1 MANVVSVNI
10 SERKGEQKPPVPE
23 IQLKFR
29 HGIVGDA
36 HAGDWHRQISLL
48 AEESVDTM
56 RASCPIPLDP
66 GVFAENINT
75 EGIDLKHL
83 PVGTHLRIGETE
95 VEVTQIGKECHNDCA
110 IKKAVGKCVMPTEG
124 IFAVVVREG
133 TVRAGDEIEILE
145 AENGS
150 ACLDMLN
157 RYETKISLILP
168 YVSTGIAL
176 ATYIATNYISSLP
189 KELDEAAI
197 IDGCNIV
204 QLLTKIALPLMRPI
218 LATIFI
224 FNFQGAWSEFY
235 WALIMIRSEENK
247 TLQLGLMNFQS
258 QFNTDYGVLTAG
270 LVIATLPILII
281 YLKFSSQ
288 FIGGMTVGAV
298 KG

>member
-1 MANVVSVNI
+1 MKTNTAKNLPLRVLKQIILILFALIVLYPIFFVFMTSFKTNFDVI
-10 SERKGEQKPPVPE
+10 SNPFGMSTFQPE
-23 IQLKFR
+23 
-29 HGIVGDA
+29 
-36 HAGDWHRQISLL
+36 
-48 AEESVDTM
+48 
-56 RASCPIPLDP
+56 
-66 GVFAENINT
+66 NY
-75 EGIDLKHL
+75 
-83 PVGTHLRIGETE
+83 
-95 VEVTQIGKECHNDCA
+95 
-110 IKKAVGKCVMPTEG
+110 IKAWQVGKIGDYFLNSVYVTAITLIIQMVVIVLASYSFAKLKPWGHKVLFILFLTGLFITTEM
-124 IFAVVVREG
+124 V
-133 TVRAGDEIEILE
+133 TVPNFSTMKNLGLMD
-145 AENGS
+145 
-150 ACLDMLN
+150 
-157 RYETKISLILP
+157 TKISLILP

-204 QLLTKIALPLMRPI
+204 QLLTRIALPLMRPI

>member
-1 MANVVSVNI
+1 MKTNTAKNLPLRVLKQIILILFALIVLYPIFFVFITSFKSNFDVI
-10 SERKGEQKPPVPE
+10 SNPFGMSTFQPE
-23 IQLKFR
+23 NYIEAWQ
-29 HGIVGDA
+29 
-36 HAGDWHRQISLL
+36 
-48 AEESVDTM
+48 
-56 RASCPIPLDP
+56 
-66 GVFAENINT
+66 
-75 EGIDLKHL
+75 
-83 PVGTHLRIGETE
+83 
-95 VEVTQIGKECHNDCA
+95 
-110 IKKAVGKCVMPTEG
+110 VGKIGDYFLNSVYVTAITLIIQMVVIVLASYSFAKLKPWGHKVLFILFLTGLFITTEM
-124 IFAVVVREG
+124 V
-133 TVRAGDEIEILE
+133 TVPNFSTMKNLGLMD
-145 AENGS
+145 
-150 ACLDMLN
+150 
-157 RYETKISLILP
+157 TKISLILP

-247 TLQLGLMNFQS
+247 TLQLSLMNFQS

>member
-1 MANVVSVNI
+1 MKTNTAKNLPLRVLKQIILILFALIVLYPIFFVFMTSFKSNFDVI
-10 SERKGEQKPPVPE
+10 SHPFGMSTFQPE
-23 IQLKFR
+23 NYIEAWQ
-29 HGIVGDA
+29 
-36 HAGDWHRQISLL
+36 
-48 AEESVDTM
+48 
-56 RASCPIPLDP
+56 
-66 GVFAENINT
+66 
-75 EGIDLKHL
+75 
-83 PVGTHLRIGETE
+83 
-95 VEVTQIGKECHNDCA
+95 
-110 IKKAVGKCVMPTEG
+110 VGKIGDYFLNSVYVTAITLIIQMVVIVLASYSFAKLKPWGHKVLFILFLTGLFITTEM
-124 IFAVVVREG
+124 V
-133 TVRAGDEIEILE
+133 TVPNFSTMKNLGLMD
-145 AENGS
+145 
-150 ACLDMLN
+150 
-157 RYETKISLILP
+157 TKISLILP

>member
-1 MANVVSVNI
+1 MKTNTAKNLPLRVLKQIILILFALIVLYPIFFVFITSFKSNFDVI
-10 SERKGEQKPPVPE
+10 SNPFGMSTFQPE
-23 IQLKFR
+23 NYIEAWQ
-29 HGIVGDA
+29 
-36 HAGDWHRQISLL
+36 
-48 AEESVDTM
+48 
-56 RASCPIPLDP
+56 
-66 GVFAENINT
+66 
-75 EGIDLKHL
+75 
-83 PVGTHLRIGETE
+83 
-95 VEVTQIGKECHNDCA
+95 
-110 IKKAVGKCVMPTEG
+110 VGKIGDYFLNSVYVTAITLIIQMVVIVLASYSFAKLKPWGHKVLFILFLTGLFITTEM
-124 IFAVVVREG
+124 V
-133 TVRAGDEIEILE
+133 TVPNFSTMKNLGLMD
-145 AENGS
+145 
-150 ACLDMLN
+150 
-157 RYETKISLILP
+157 TKISLILP

-288 FIGGMTVGAV
+288 FIGAMTVGAV

>member
-1 MANVVSVNI
+1 MKTNPAKNLPLRVLKQIILILFALIVLYPIFFVFITSFKSNFDVI
-10 SERKGEQKPPVPE
+10 SNPFGMSTFQPE
-23 IQLKFR
+23 NYIEAWQ
-29 HGIVGDA
+29 
-36 HAGDWHRQISLL
+36 
-48 AEESVDTM
+48 
-56 RASCPIPLDP
+56 
-66 GVFAENINT
+66 
-75 EGIDLKHL
+75 
-83 PVGTHLRIGETE
+83 
-95 VEVTQIGKECHNDCA
+95 
-110 IKKAVGKCVMPTEG
+110 VGKIGDYFLNSVYVTAITLIIQMVVIVLASYSFAKLKPWGHKVLFILFLTGLFITTEM
-124 IFAVVVREG
+124 V
-133 TVRAGDEIEILE
+133 TVPNFSTMKNLGLMD
-145 AENGS
+145 
-150 ACLDMLN
+150 
-157 RYETKISLILP
+157 TKISLILP

-288 FIGGMTVGAV
+288 FGGGMTVGAV

>member
-1 MANVVSVNI
+1 MKTNTAKNLPLRVLKQIILILFALIVLYPIFFFFMTSFKSNFDVI
-10 SERKGEQKPPVPE
+10 SHHFGMSTFQPE
-23 IQLKFR
+23 NYIEAWQ
-29 HGIVGDA
+29 
-36 HAGDWHRQISLL
+36 
-48 AEESVDTM
+48 
-56 RASCPIPLDP
+56 
-66 GVFAENINT
+66 
-75 EGIDLKHL
+75 
-83 PVGTHLRIGETE
+83 
-95 VEVTQIGKECHNDCA
+95 
-110 IKKAVGKCVMPTEG
+110 VGKIGDYFLNSVYVTAITLIIQMVVIVLASYSFAKLKPWGHKVLFILFLTGLFITTEM
-124 IFAVVVREG
+124 V
-133 TVRAGDEIEILE
+133 TVPNFSTMKNLGLMD
-145 AENGS
+145 
-150 ACLDMLN
+150 
-157 RYETKISLILP
+157 TKISLILP

>member
-1 MANVVSVNI
+1 MKTNTAKNLPLRVLKQIILILFALIVLYPIFFVFITSFKSNFDVI
-10 SERKGEQKPPVPE
+10 SNPFGMSTFQPE
-23 IQLKFR
+23 NYIEAWQ
-29 HGIVGDA
+29 
-36 HAGDWHRQISLL
+36 
-48 AEESVDTM
+48 
-56 RASCPIPLDP
+56 
-66 GVFAENINT
+66 
-75 EGIDLKHL
+75 
-83 PVGTHLRIGETE
+83 
-95 VEVTQIGKECHNDCA
+95 
-110 IKKAVGKCVMPTEG
+110 VGKIGDYFLNSVYVTAITLVIQMVVIVLASYSFAKLKPWGHKVLFILFLTGLFITTEM
-124 IFAVVVREG
+124 V
-133 TVRAGDEIEILE
+133 TVPNFSTMKNLGLMD
-145 AENGS
+145 
-150 ACLDMLN
+150 
-157 RYETKISLILP
+157 TKISLILP

>member
-1 MANVVSVNI
+1 MKTNTAKNLPLRVLKQIILILFALIVLYPIFFVFITSFKSNFDVI
-10 SERKGEQKPPVPE
+10 SNPFGMSTFQPE
-23 IQLKFR
+23 NYIEAWQ
-29 HGIVGDA
+29 
-36 HAGDWHRQISLL
+36 
-48 AEESVDTM
+48 
-56 RASCPIPLDP
+56 
-66 GVFAENINT
+66 
-75 EGIDLKHL
+75 
-83 PVGTHLRIGETE
+83 
-95 VEVTQIGKECHNDCA
+95 
-110 IKKAVGKCVMPTEG
+110 VGKIGDYFLNSVYVTAITLIIQMVVIVLASYSFAKLKPWGHKVLFILFLTGLFITTEM
-124 IFAVVVREG
+124 V
-133 TVRAGDEIEILE
+133 TVPNFSTMKNLGLMD
-145 AENGS
+145 
-150 ACLDMLN
+150 
-157 RYETKISLILP
+157 TKISLILP

-288 FIGGMTVGAV
+288 FIGGMTESYRGADAPHS
-298 KG
+298 

>member
-1 MANVVSVNI
+1 MKTNTAKNLPLRVLKQIILILFALIVLYPIFFVFITSFKSNFDVI
-10 SERKGEQKPPVPE
+10 SHPFGMSTSQPE
-23 IQLKFR
+23 NYIEAWQ
-29 HGIVGDA
+29 
-36 HAGDWHRQISLL
+36 
-48 AEESVDTM
+48 
-56 RASCPIPLDP
+56 
-66 GVFAENINT
+66 
-75 EGIDLKHL
+75 
-83 PVGTHLRIGETE
+83 
-95 VEVTQIGKECHNDCA
+95 
-110 IKKAVGKCVMPTEG
+110 VGKIGDYFLNSVYVTAITLIIQMVVIVLASYSFAKLKPWGHKVLFILFLTGLFITTEM
-124 IFAVVVREG
+124 V
-133 TVRAGDEIEILE
+133 TVPNFSTMKNLGLMD
-145 AENGS
+145 
-150 ACLDMLN
+150 
-157 RYETKISLILP
+157 TKISLILP

>member
-1 MANVVSVNI
+1 MKTNTAKNLPLRVLKQIILILFALIVLYPIFFVFITSFKSNFDVI
-10 SERKGEQKPPVPE
+10 SHPFGMSTFQPE
-23 IQLKFR
+23 NYIEAWQ
-29 HGIVGDA
+29 
-36 HAGDWHRQISLL
+36 
-48 AEESVDTM
+48 
-56 RASCPIPLDP
+56 
-66 GVFAENINT
+66 
-75 EGIDLKHL
+75 
-83 PVGTHLRIGETE
+83 
-95 VEVTQIGKECHNDCA
+95 
-110 IKKAVGKCVMPTEG
+110 VGKIGDYFLNSVYVTAITLIIQMVVIVLASYSFAKLKPWGHKVLFILFLTGLFITTEM
-124 IFAVVVREG
+124 V
-133 TVRAGDEIEILE
+133 TVPNFSTMKNLGLMD
-145 AENGS
+145 
-150 ACLDMLN
+150 
-157 RYETKISLILP
+157 TKISLILP

>member
-1 MANVVSVNI
+1 MKTNTAKNLPLRVLKQIILILFALIVLYPIFFVFITSFKSNFDVI
-10 SERKGEQKPPVPE
+10 SNPFGMSTFQPE
-23 IQLKFR
+23 NYIEAWQ
-29 HGIVGDA
+29 
-36 HAGDWHRQISLL
+36 
-48 AEESVDTM
+48 
-56 RASCPIPLDP
+56 
-66 GVFAENINT
+66 
-75 EGIDLKHL
+75 
-83 PVGTHLRIGETE
+83 
-95 VEVTQIGKECHNDCA
+95 
-110 IKKAVGKCVMPTEG
+110 VGKIGDYFLNSVYVTAITLIIQMVVIVLASYSFAKLKPWGHKVLFILFLTGLFITTEM
-124 IFAVVVREG
+124 V
-133 TVRAGDEIEILE
+133 TVPNFSTMKNLGLMD
-145 AENGS
+145 
-150 ACLDMLN
+150 
-157 RYETKISLILP
+157 TKISLILP

-258 QFNTDYGVLTAG
+258 QFNTDYGVLAAG

>member
-1 MANVVSVNI
+1 MKTNTAKNLPLRVLKQIILILFALIVLYPIFFVFMTSFKSNFDVI
-10 SERKGEQKPPVPE
+10 SNPFGMSTFQPE
-23 IQLKFR
+23 NYMEAWQ
-29 HGIVGDA
+29 
-36 HAGDWHRQISLL
+36 
-48 AEESVDTM
+48 
-56 RASCPIPLDP
+56 
-66 GVFAENINT
+66 
-75 EGIDLKHL
+75 
-83 PVGTHLRIGETE
+83 
-95 VEVTQIGKECHNDCA
+95 
-110 IKKAVGKCVMPTEG
+110 VGKIGDYFLNSVYVTAITLIIQMVVIVLASYSFAKLKPWGHKVLFILFLTGLFITTEM
-124 IFAVVVREG
+124 V
-133 TVRAGDEIEILE
+133 TVPNFSTMKNLGLMD
-145 AENGS
+145 
-150 ACLDMLN
+150 
-157 RYETKISLILP
+157 TKISLILP

-258 QFNTDYGVLTAG
+258 QFNTNYGVLTAG

>member
-1 MANVVSVNI
+1 MKTNTAKNLPLRVLKQIILILFALIVLYPIFFVFITSFKSNFDVI
-10 SERKGEQKPPVPE
+10 SNPFGMSTFQPE
-23 IQLKFR
+23 NYIEAWQ
-29 HGIVGDA
+29 
-36 HAGDWHRQISLL
+36 
-48 AEESVDTM
+48 
-56 RASCPIPLDP
+56 
-66 GVFAENINT
+66 
-75 EGIDLKHL
+75 
-83 PVGTHLRIGETE
+83 
-95 VEVTQIGKECHNDCA
+95 
-110 IKKAVGKCVMPTEG
+110 VGKIGDYFLNSVYVTAITLIIQTVVIVLASYSFAKLKPWGHKVLFILFLTGLFITTEM
-124 IFAVVVREG
+124 V
-133 TVRAGDEIEILE
+133 TVPNFSTMKNLGLMD
-145 AENGS
+145 
-150 ACLDMLN
+150 
-157 RYETKISLILP
+157 TKISLILP

>member
-1 MANVVSVNI
+1 MKTNTAKNLPLRVLKQIILILFALIVLYPIFFVFITSFKSNFDVI
-10 SERKGEQKPPVPE
+10 SNPFGMSTFHPE
-23 IQLKFR
+23 NYIEAWQ
-29 HGIVGDA
+29 
-36 HAGDWHRQISLL
+36 
-48 AEESVDTM
+48 
-56 RASCPIPLDP
+56 
-66 GVFAENINT
+66 
-75 EGIDLKHL
+75 
-83 PVGTHLRIGETE
+83 
-95 VEVTQIGKECHNDCA
+95 
-110 IKKAVGKCVMPTEG
+110 VGKIGDYFLNSVYVTAITLIIQMVVIVLASYSFAKLKPWGHKVLFILFLTGLFITTEM
-124 IFAVVVREG
+124 V
-133 TVRAGDEIEILE
+133 TVPNFSTMKNLGLMD
-145 AENGS
+145 
-150 ACLDMLN
+150 
-157 RYETKISLILP
+157 TKISLILP

>member
-1 MANVVSVNI
+1 MKTNTAKNLPLRVLKQIILILFALIVLYPIFFVFMTSFKTNFDVI
-10 SERKGEQKPPVPE
+10 SNPFGMSTFQPE
-23 IQLKFR
+23 
-29 HGIVGDA
+29 
-36 HAGDWHRQISLL
+36 
-48 AEESVDTM
+48 
-56 RASCPIPLDP
+56 
-66 GVFAENINT
+66 NY
-75 EGIDLKHL
+75 
-83 PVGTHLRIGETE
+83 
-95 VEVTQIGKECHNDCA
+95 
-110 IKKAVGKCVMPTEG
+110 IKAWQVGKIGDYFLNSVYVTAITLIIQMVVIVLASYSFAKLKPWGHKVLFILFLTGLFITTEM
-124 IFAVVVREG
+124 V
-133 TVRAGDEIEILE
+133 TVPNFSTMKNLGLMD
-145 AENGS
+145 
-150 ACLDMLN
+150 
-157 RYETKISLILP
+157 TKISLILP

>member
-1 MANVVSVNI
+1 MTNTAKNLPLRVLKQIILILFALIVLYPIFFVFITSFKSNFDVI
-10 SERKGEQKPPVPE
+10 SNPFGMSTFQPE
-23 IQLKFR
+23 NYIEAWQ
-29 HGIVGDA
+29 
-36 HAGDWHRQISLL
+36 
-48 AEESVDTM
+48 
-56 RASCPIPLDP
+56 
-66 GVFAENINT
+66 
-75 EGIDLKHL
+75 
-83 PVGTHLRIGETE
+83 
-95 VEVTQIGKECHNDCA
+95 
-110 IKKAVGKCVMPTEG
+110 VGKIGDYFLNSVYVTAITLIIQMVVIVLASYSFAKLKPWGHKVLFILFLTGLFITTEM
-124 IFAVVVREG
+124 V
-133 TVRAGDEIEILE
+133 TVPNFSTMKNLGLMD
-145 AENGS
+145 
-150 ACLDMLN
+150 
-157 RYETKISLILP
+157 TKISLILP

>member
-1 MANVVSVNI
+1 MKTNTAKNLPLRVLKQIILILFALIVLYPIFFVFITSFKSNFDVI
-10 SERKGEQKPPVPE
+10 SNPFGMSTFQPE
-23 IQLKFR
+23 NYIEAWQ
-29 HGIVGDA
+29 
-36 HAGDWHRQISLL
+36 
-48 AEESVDTM
+48 
-56 RASCPIPLDP
+56 
-66 GVFAENINT
+66 
-75 EGIDLKHL
+75 
-83 PVGTHLRIGETE
+83 
-95 VEVTQIGKECHNDCA
+95 
-110 IKKAVGKCVMPTEG
+110 VGKIGDYFLNSVYVTAITLIIQMVVIVLASYSFAKLKPWGHKVLFILFLTGLFITTEM
-124 IFAVVVREG
+124 V
-133 TVRAGDEIEILE
+133 TVPNFSTMKNLGLMD
-145 AENGS
+145 
-150 ACLDMLN
+150 
-157 RYETKISLILP
+157 TKISLILP

-224 FNFQGAWSEFY
+224 FNFQGAWGEFY

>member
-1 MANVVSVNI
+1 MKTNTAKNLPLRVLKQIILILFALIVLYPIFFVFITSFKSNFDVI
-10 SERKGEQKPPVPE
+10 SNPFGMSTFQPE
-23 IQLKFR
+23 NYIEAWQ
-29 HGIVGDA
+29 
-36 HAGDWHRQISLL
+36 
-48 AEESVDTM
+48 
-56 RASCPIPLDP
+56 
-66 GVFAENINT
+66 
-75 EGIDLKHL
+75 
-83 PVGTHLRIGETE
+83 
-95 VEVTQIGKECHNDCA
+95 
-110 IKKAVGKCVMPTEG
+110 VGKIGDYFLNSVYVTAITLIIQMVVIVLASYSFAKLKPWGHKVLFILFLTGLFITTEM
-124 IFAVVVREG
+124 V
-133 TVRAGDEIEILE
+133 TVPNFSTMKNLGLMD
-145 AENGS
+145 
-150 ACLDMLN
+150 
-157 RYETKISLILP
+157 TKISLILP

-288 FIGGMTVGAV
+288 FIGGMTVGPV

>member
-1 MANVVSVNI
+1 MKTNTAKNLPLRVLKQIILILFALIVLYPIFFVFITSFKSNFDVI
-10 SERKGEQKPPVPE
+10 SNPFGMSTFQPE
-23 IQLKFR
+23 NYIEAWQ
-29 HGIVGDA
+29 
-36 HAGDWHRQISLL
+36 
-48 AEESVDTM
+48 
-56 RASCPIPLDP
+56 
-66 GVFAENINT
+66 
-75 EGIDLKHL
+75 
-83 PVGTHLRIGETE
+83 
-95 VEVTQIGKECHNDCA
+95 
-110 IKKAVGKCVMPTEG
+110 VGKIGDYFLNSVYVTAITLIIQMVVIVLASYSFAKLKPWGHKVLFILFLTGLFITTEM
-124 IFAVVVREG
+124 V
-133 TVRAGDEIEILE
+133 TVPNFSTMMNLGLMD
-145 AENGS
+145 
-150 ACLDMLN
+150 
-157 RYETKISLILP
+157 TKISLILP

>member
-1 MANVVSVNI
+1 MKTNTAKNLPLRVLKQIILILFALIVLYPIFFVFITSFKSNFDVI
-10 SERKGEQKPPVPE
+10 SNPFGMSTFQPE
-23 IQLKFR
+23 NYIEAWQ
-29 HGIVGDA
+29 
-36 HAGDWHRQISLL
+36 
-48 AEESVDTM
+48 
-56 RASCPIPLDP
+56 
-66 GVFAENINT
+66 
-75 EGIDLKHL
+75 
-83 PVGTHLRIGETE
+83 
-95 VEVTQIGKECHNDCA
+95 
-110 IKKAVGKCVMPTEG
+110 VGKIGDYFLNSVYVTAITLIIQMVVIVLASYSFAKLKPWGHKVLFILFLTGLFITTEM
-124 IFAVVVREG
+124 V
-133 TVRAGDEIEILE
+133 TVPNFSTMKNLGLMD
-145 AENGS
+145 
-150 ACLDMLN
+150 
-157 RYETKISLILP
+157 TKISLILP

>member
-1 MANVVSVNI
+1 MKTNTAKNLPLRVLKQIILILFALIVLYPIFFVFITSFKSNFDVI
-10 SERKGEQKPPVPE
+10 SNPFGMSTFQPE
-23 IQLKFR
+23 NYMEAWQ
-29 HGIVGDA
+29 
-36 HAGDWHRQISLL
+36 
-48 AEESVDTM
+48 
-56 RASCPIPLDP
+56 
-66 GVFAENINT
+66 
-75 EGIDLKHL
+75 
-83 PVGTHLRIGETE
+83 
-95 VEVTQIGKECHNDCA
+95 
-110 IKKAVGKCVMPTEG
+110 VGKSGDYFLNSVYVTAITLIIQMVVIVLASYSFAKLKPWGHKVLFILFLTGLFITTEM
-124 IFAVVVREG
+124 V
-133 TVRAGDEIEILE
+133 TVPNFSTMKNLGLMD
-145 AENGS
+145 
-150 ACLDMLN
+150 
-157 RYETKISLILP
+157 TKISLILP

>member
-1 MANVVSVNI
+1 MKTNTAKNLPLRVLKQIILILFALIVLYPIFFVFMTSFKSNFDVI
-10 SERKGEQKPPVPE
+10 SHPFGMSTFQPE
-23 IQLKFR
+23 NYMEAWQ
-29 HGIVGDA
+29 
-36 HAGDWHRQISLL
+36 
-48 AEESVDTM
+48 
-56 RASCPIPLDP
+56 
-66 GVFAENINT
+66 
-75 EGIDLKHL
+75 
-83 PVGTHLRIGETE
+83 
-95 VEVTQIGKECHNDCA
+95 
-110 IKKAVGKCVMPTEG
+110 VGKIGDYFLNSVYVTAITLIIQMVVIVLASYSFAKLKPWGHKVLFILFLTGLFITTEM
-124 IFAVVVREG
+124 V
-133 TVRAGDEIEILE
+133 TVPNFSTMKNLGLMD
-145 AENGS
+145 
-150 ACLDMLN
+150 
-157 RYETKISLILP
+157 TKISLILP

>member
-1 MANVVSVNI
+1 MKTNTAKNLPLRVLKQIILILFALIVLYPIFFVFMTSFKSNFDVI
-10 SERKGEQKPPVPE
+10 SNPFGMSTFQPE
-23 IQLKFR
+23 NYMEAWQ
-29 HGIVGDA
+29 
-36 HAGDWHRQISLL
+36 
-48 AEESVDTM
+48 
-56 RASCPIPLDP
+56 
-66 GVFAENINT
+66 
-75 EGIDLKHL
+75 
-83 PVGTHLRIGETE
+83 
-95 VEVTQIGKECHNDCA
+95 
-110 IKKAVGKCVMPTEG
+110 VGKIGDYFLNSVYVTAITLIIQMVVIVLASYSFAKLKPWGHKVLFILFLTGLFITTEM
-124 IFAVVVREG
+124 V
-133 TVRAGDEIEILE
+133 TVPNFSTMKNLGLMD
-145 AENGS
+145 
-150 ACLDMLN
+150 
-157 RYETKISLILP
+157 TKISLILP

>member
-1 MANVVSVNI
+1 MKTNTAKNLPLRVLKQIILILFALIVLYPIFFVFITSFKSNFDVI
-10 SERKGEQKPPVPE
+10 SNPFGMSTFQPE
-23 IQLKFR
+23 NYIEAWQ
-29 HGIVGDA
+29 
-36 HAGDWHRQISLL
+36 
-48 AEESVDTM
+48 
-56 RASCPIPLDP
+56 
-66 GVFAENINT
+66 
-75 EGIDLKHL
+75 
-83 PVGTHLRIGETE
+83 
-95 VEVTQIGKECHNDCA
+95 
-110 IKKAVGKCVMPTEG
+110 VGKIGDYFLNSVYVTAITLIIQMVVIVLASYSFAKLKPWGHKVLFILFLTGLFITTEM
-124 IFAVVVREG
+124 V
-133 TVRAGDEIEILE
+133 TVPNFSTMKNLGLMD
-145 AENGS
+145 
-150 ACLDMLN
+150 
-157 RYETKISLILP
+157 TKISLILP

-189 KELDEAAI
+189 KELNEAAI

>member
-1 MANVVSVNI
+1 VKTNTAKNLPLRVLKQIILILFALIVLYPIFFVFMTSFKSNFDVI
-10 SERKGEQKPPVPE
+10 SHPFGMSTFQPE
-23 IQLKFR
+23 NYIEAWQ
-29 HGIVGDA
+29 
-36 HAGDWHRQISLL
+36 
-48 AEESVDTM
+48 
-56 RASCPIPLDP
+56 
-66 GVFAENINT
+66 
-75 EGIDLKHL
+75 
-83 PVGTHLRIGETE
+83 
-95 VEVTQIGKECHNDCA
+95 
-110 IKKAVGKCVMPTEG
+110 VGKIGDYFLNSVYVTAITLIIQMVVIVLASYSFAKLKPWGHKVLFILFLTGLFITTEM
-124 IFAVVVREG
+124 V
-133 TVRAGDEIEILE
+133 TVPNFSTMKNLGLMD
-145 AENGS
+145 
-150 ACLDMLN
+150 
-157 RYETKISLILP
+157 TKISLILP

>member
-1 MANVVSVNI
+1 MKTNTAKNLPLRVLKQINLILFALIVLYPIFFVFMTSFKSNFDVI
-10 SERKGEQKPPVPE
+10 SNPFGMSTFQPE
-23 IQLKFR
+23 NYIEAWQ
-29 HGIVGDA
+29 
-36 HAGDWHRQISLL
+36 
-48 AEESVDTM
+48 
-56 RASCPIPLDP
+56 
-66 GVFAENINT
+66 
-75 EGIDLKHL
+75 
-83 PVGTHLRIGETE
+83 
-95 VEVTQIGKECHNDCA
+95 
-110 IKKAVGKCVMPTEG
+110 VGKIGDYFLNSVYVTAITLIIQMVVIVLASYSFAKLKPWGHKVLFILFLTGLFITTEM
-124 IFAVVVREG
+124 V
-133 TVRAGDEIEILE
+133 TVPNFSTMKNLGLMD
-145 AENGS
+145 
-150 ACLDMLN
+150 
-157 RYETKISLILP
+157 TKISLILP

>member
-1 MANVVSVNI
+1 MKTNTAKNLPLRVLKQIILILFALIVLYPIFFVFITSFKSNFDVI
-10 SERKGEQKPPVPE
+10 SNPFGMSTFQPE
-23 IQLKFR
+23 NYIEAWQ
-29 HGIVGDA
+29 
-36 HAGDWHRQISLL
+36 
-48 AEESVDTM
+48 
-56 RASCPIPLDP
+56 
-66 GVFAENINT
+66 
-75 EGIDLKHL
+75 
-83 PVGTHLRIGETE
+83 
-95 VEVTQIGKECHNDCA
+95 
-110 IKKAVGKCVMPTEG
+110 VGKIGDYFLNSVYVTAITLIIQMVV
-124 IFAVVVREG
+124 IVLASYSFAKLKPWGHKVLFILFLTGRFITPEMV
-133 TVRAGDEIEILE
+133 TVPNFSTMKNLGLMD
-145 AENGS
+145 
-150 ACLDMLN
+150 
-157 RYETKISLILP
+157 TKISLILP